1 MVEKRLRRKVP
12 DGIWDYAEK
21 KRYVREFQDGES
33 SLPDLV
39 KEVKQLQDAVAPV
52 ARRPARAVVGTV
64 EPADRT
70 ETHLSEATSVYEH
83 ALSEVVAA
91 AADSDPDVV
100 AFRRTVLSDSLM
112 MWDQVHAWIEA
123 QQVAEGDPTQWVT
136 FPMSAER
143 EGQSV
148 TYTEL
153 RDRHG
158 VSTRMLRYVRPRE
171 NWEVP
176 IGTVAGG
183 TLERLRRLSE
193 ELARANGWTPAQATV
208 FVLTGL
214 TPTVS
219 MIRRTEGGEN
229 IRFSRW
235 HAWAERIVLTIIL
248 LFLST
253 KWLTRTAQFASATQ
267 SAARRGT
274 TASALSRCDCCAWR
288 ASSHGTDRTPSGLS
302 SCRLGTRSA
311 SPARRTRRS
320 ATSAGMRFLL
330 RTACSTAAWLS
341 LGDTPTSRL
350 VRLST
355 LDQVVA
361 QGATGAGAL
370 SSGASCTSD

>member
-1 MVEKRLRRKVP
+1 MRPSSDEARQMVEKRLRRKVP

-64 EPADRT
+64 EPADWT

-235 HAWAERIVLTIIL
+235 HAWAERIVLTINPAVPVDEVAD
-248 LFLST
+248 SYRAARERYA
-253 KWLTRTAQFASATQ
+253 KRRTQGDYRIRTQ
-267 SAARRGT
+267 SLRLLRLAGFVARRRPDT
-274 TASALSRCDCCAWR
+274 QWAELMQAWNAQCEPGEAYTQVSNFR
-288 ASSHGTDRTPSGLS
+288 RDAVLAQDRLLYRGLVKP
-302 SCRLGTRSA
+302 RGHA
-311 SPARRTRRS
+311 
-320 ATSAGMRFLL
+320 
-330 RTACSTAAWLS
+330 
-341 LGDTPTSRL
+341 D
-350 VRLST
+350 
-355 LDQVVA
+355 
-361 QGATGAGAL
+361 
-370 SSGASCTSD
+370 